1 MERQPILSILLPNR
15 QSTPYIFK
23 TIENLLRCKDRRF
36 ELLINENSIPD
47 FVDYSAFEKDFRV
60 KVYREPSP
68 LSMTKN
74 WYNALG
80 KATGKYVIF
89 IGSDDGCIPENLSIL
104 ISYLAENSY
113 DAINTRH
120 SFYNYPASESKA
132 FVTLAEKEITM
143 NTYTYAYPKLLSLL
157 FYSYRTWLPLP
168 YALSVVKRDVF
179 VSILEKYNEI
189 PGIAPDDFLSHFVA
203 QKLKSGIYFDLC
215 VFITGT
221 SPRSNGQS
229 LLTQTASENSKQFI
243 SDSNSKMG
251 ELTTIFGLNCLSS
264 IAIEHFMLARFI
276 LTSKKSKVG
285 NLLKLWAIF
294 SCLDKSHHSSK
305 LFKITLSIRKT
316 GITYLERA
324 LKFGWKFSQFGLN
337 IPASTKKITDP
348 KITDINQ
355 AADFIFAHTKNKTL
369 L

>member
-1 MERQPILSILLPNR
+1 MERQPILSILVPNK

-23 TIENLLRCKDRRF
+23 TIENLLRCKDERF

-47 FVDYSAFEKDFRV
+47 FVDYSAFEKDFRL

-104 ISYLAENSY
+104 ISYLAEHSY

-120 SFYNYPASESKA
+120 SFYNYPTSNSKS
-132 FVTLAEKEITM
+132 FLTLAKKVVTM
-143 NTYTYAYPKLLSLL
+143 NSYTYKYPRLLSLF

-168 YALSVVKRDVF
+168 YALSIVKREVF
-179 VSILEKYNEI
+179 VSVLEKYNEI
-189 PGIAPDDFLSHFVA
+189 PGIAPDDFLSQFVA

-221 SPRSNGQS
+221 SPRSNGLA
-229 LLTQTASENSKQFI
+229 LLTQTPSEISTQFI
-243 SDSNSKMG
+243 ADSHSKEG
-251 ELTTIFGLNCLSS
+251 ELTKIFGITCLPS
-264 IAIEHFMLARFI
+264 IAIEHYVLARSI
-276 LTSKKSKVG
+276 LFNKKPKIG
-285 NLLKLWAIF
+285 TLLKLWAIV
-294 SCLDKSHHSSK
+294 SCLDKSHHSRK
-305 LFKITLSIRKT
+305 LFKITLPIRKI
-316 GITYLERA
+316 GITYLDRA
-324 LKFGWKFSQFGLN
+324 LKFGWKFSQFGLK
-337 IPASTKKITDP
+337 IPTSTKKITDS
-348 KITDINQ
+348 KATDINQ
-355 AADFIFAHTKNKTL
+355 AADFIFTNTKNKTL
-369 L
+369 P